1 VGNRLYVIRAGAESG
16 SGIERLRSDRGADN
30 DTPKQVGR
38 DEVGMSEHQFT
49 LTDAERERLE
59 ALALT
64 EPDNIR
70 QIADGLKGEAREKY
84 LIALAERKRR

>member
-1 VGNRLYVIRAGAESG
+1 
-16 SGIERLRSDRGADN
+16 
-30 DTPKQVGR
+30 
-38 DEVGMSEHQFT
+38 MSEHQFT